1 MKIGKKKKQD
11 APNEAKDKGTLYKIF
26 QNAYA
31 PFILSKPAR
40 AAVVVVFVGWLC
52 TSIAVAP
59 RIEVGLDQDLSMPED
74 SYMMN
79 YLSVS
84 LAQLLLPLLL
94 IYDNFFLNIVSDP
107 SISKNICPLV
117 LQCTSSCGKA
127 IWTTRTRPRCKSFA
141 ADWAATSTL

>member
-84 LAQLLLPLLL
+84 LAQLLLP
-94 IYDNFFLNIVSDP
+94 
-107 SISKNICPLV
+107 
-117 LQCTSSCGKA
+117 
-127 IWTTRTRPRCKSFA
+127 
-141 ADWAATSTL
+141 